1 MGQAFF
7 IGRLPI
13 GNNKTGNGSVETRMD
28 IQLNGKRTSVA
39 AGTSIGDLIRA
50 KDLDPTTVVV
60 EHNLAIV
67 ASTDWDR
74 ITLKGNDT
82 LEILRFVGG
91 G

>member
-1 MGQAFF
+1 M
-7 IGRLPI
+7 
-13 GNNKTGNGSVETRMD
+13 E
-28 IQLNGKRTSVA
+28 IQLNGKWATVA
-39 AGTSIGDLIRA
+39 SGITVGDLIRT
-50 KDLDPTTVVV
+50 KDLDPATVVV